1 MTLGVRWIGFQGFLK
16 ESQGLIREVLFRE
29 NHSELNLGFWKRSV
43 ARQRPS
49 EKQKSIVDLPI
60 IQIKQSEIVVW
71 PLRFVR
77 AVLFEFDSC
86 QIRPLG
92 LALPSQSLIR
102 LTKVIVRP
110 DARRVQLDRTLKGS
124 KCRHRV
130 IRAEIEPAQ
139 VI

>member
-1 MTLGVRWIGFQGFLK
+1 MTFGVRWIGFQGFLK
-16 ESQGLIREVLFRE
+16 EPQSLIGEVLFRE

-49 EKQKSIVDLPI
+49 EKQKSIVHLPI
-60 IQIKQSEIVVW
+60 IQIKQPGIVAW

-77 AVLFEFDSC
+77 AVLFEFSSC

-102 LTKVIVRP
+102 LAKVLVRP
-110 DARRVQLDRTLKGS
+110 NTRRFQLDRPLT
-124 KCRHRV
+124 
-130 IRAEIEPAQ
+130 
-139 VI
+139 